1 MSTRSHVA
9 SIDLDA
15 PPDRAYAALVTPS
28 AIRIWWSAAR
38 AIVDAGEGG
47 IWAAAWGDDE
57 DAPEYI
63 TTARV
68 LTAEAPR
75 RLVLGDY
82 RYFARSGPLPFEAD
96 FTTEFVVEPHDGGSR
111 LTVRQDG
118 FPADAVADAFYEG
131 CERGW
136 RDTLASLAAF
146 LSRKPAETDAHDQ
159 FTTEEN
165 SNGEP

>member
-1 MSTRSHVA
+1 MSTRCHVA
-9 SIDLDA
+9 SIDLEA
-15 PPDRAYAALVTPS
+15 SPDCAFAALVTPS
-28 AIRIWWSAAR
+28 AIRAWWFAAR
-38 AIVDAGEGG
+38 AIVDAREGG
-47 IWAAAWGDDE
+47 IWSAAWGDDE

-63 TTARV
+63 TTATILAV
-68 LTAEAPR
+68 VAPR

-111 LTVRQDG
+111 ITVRQDG
-118 FPADAVADAFYEG
+118 FPADPIADAFYEG

-146 LSRKPAETDAHDQ
+146 LSRRD
-159 FTTEEN
+159 
-165 SNGEP
+165 G

>member
-9 SIDLDA
+9 SIDLNA
-15 PPDRAYAALVTPS
+15 SPDRVYAALVTPS
-28 AIRIWWSAAR
+28 SIRAWWSAAR
-38 AIVDAGEGG
+38 AIVDPREGG
-47 IWAAAWGDDE
+47 VWTAAWGDDE

-63 TTARV
+63 TTATI
-68 LTAEAPR
+68 LTAEAPK

-118 FPADAVADAFYEG
+118 FPSDPIADAFYEG

-136 RDTLASLAAF
+136 RDTLESLAGF
-146 LSRKPAETDAHDQ
+146 LEGTSA
-159 FTTEEN
+159 
-165 SNGEP
+165 